1 MNNFWQRIQRLPW
14 LEISLVSLI
23 SLLIV
28 IILELSLIFSV
39 TYFVGIR
46 DILTLVFFSRTF
58 ATIIPVATA
67 VGMGALSVYLL
78 EWWGKKWLLNTS
90 TLWALIFSLLI
101 GLLIKSFL
109 PLPALLIS
117 LSQPSLI
124 GIAIGVF
131 WKGRPYWKNHY

>member
-14 LEISLVSLI
+14 LEISLVSFI

-46 DILTLVFFSRTF
+46 DILTLVFFSPTF

-78 EWWGKKWLLNTS
+78 EWWEKKWLLNTS
-90 TLWALIFSLLI
+90 TLWALVFGLLI
-101 GLLIKSFL
+101 CLLIKSLL

-117 LSQPSLI
+117 LTQTSLI
-124 GIAIGVF
+124 SIAIGVF
-131 WKGRPYWKNHY
+131 WKGRPYWKNYY

>member
-14 LEISLVSLI
+14 LEISLVSFI

-67 VGMGALSVYLL
+67 VGMGALAVYLL
-78 EWWGKKWLLNTS
+78 EWWEKKWLLNTS

-101 GLLIKSFL
+101 CLLIKSFL

-131 WKGRPYWKNHY
+131 WKGRPYWKNY